1 MEFRET
7 IDGQWISKQLTNPDG
22 KPWRIV
28 TKSGMVFEVK
38 NPMSF
43 PCPETIKTVQYED
56 GIVPYFEAEPLL
68 SWGTGPVRKGYYFH
82 WFDNEWY
89 EYYEDDDPSLYF
101 FHELKKLETERERRE
116 SIREMDE
123 LKSEMH
129 ELKDRV
135 SKLERLVEQLSRE
148 NVTVIKK

>member
-7 IDGQWISKQLTNPDG
+7 IDGKWTSKALINPDG

-38 NPMSF
+38 NPKSF
-43 PCPETIKTVQYED
+43 PCPEKIKTIQYED

-68 SWGTGPVRKGYYFH
+68 SWGTGPVRQGYFFH
-82 WFDNEWY
+82 WFDNAWY

-101 FHELKKLETERERRE
+101 FNELKKLETEREKRE
-116 SIREMDE
+116 TIREMDE
-123 LKSEMH
+123 LKA
-129 ELKDRV
+129 RV
-135 SKLERLVEQLSRE
+135 SKLERLVQTLQAS
-148 NVTVIKK
+148 K